1 MTEDVINRSAPP
13 TIEDVLALSPLHEGL
28 FSLSQIA
35 GDDLDV
41 YTMQFIVEISGQVNI
56 AVLRRSVEVILERH
70 PNLRVSFWDR
80 DIPKPVQIVPTWV
93 ELPWEERS
101 ASAEEFDSIAESERR
116 RRFDLSQGPALRVV
130 LVNMPDDRRRL
141 LITAHHILMDGWAVA
156 IFFQEMLAVYE
167 AGGDGRSLPLPRPY
181 RDYIGWLA
189 AQDDDSA
196 LASWVD
202 YLTPLRGPV
211 MLAEGRVAKPGS
223 VPRRTRVQLDRSE
236 TTRLTSW
243 ARIRGLTVNTVVQF
257 AWAVVLGRLTDRRDV
272 VFGTTISGRPDSLP
286 GAEGMIGL
294 FINTVPSVVVL
305 EPGTSVADS
314 LAALQR
320 DSARMRDLGYLG
332 LSAVQRAA
340 GHGSLFDTLF
350 VFENAPIHAVT
361 DPLSTS
367 DGTRFLPVAMESLAH
382 YPLTIAAYLQN
393 GSLVVM
399 AEAIGEAL
407 PHLPAADIAERIL
420 HVLRQIPDS
429 GSAGPDTLDVLLPAE
444 HAAVQ
449 PRAAGDGDVPTGTIA
464 ATFLRQAAATPDA
477 IALTTTN
484 TQFTYAEL
492 RDSTLR
498 VAQELRHRGVGP
510 EDVVA
515 IALERSAESVIS
527 ILGVLAAGA
536 AYVPVDVSLPVARIG
551 SILRQSNPA
560 IVITG
565 TDVQRAALPDV
576 AGTVLRLDD
585 PAVIDS
591 IARREP
597 VPPPVPGERHLSA
610 YLIFTSGST
619 GEPKGVIGTHGAVL
633 SYFADHRDRVYA
645 PAKSRLGRPLR
656 IAHAWSLSFDASWQP
671 LVGLLDGHSVHLFDS
686 EEMRDAD
693 ALVEGIIAHGID
705 MIDTSPSMFGQ
716 LSGAGLIP
724 ANSTR
729 TPLSVL
735 ALGGEAISAA
745 LWKQLQEFDDLD
757 VYNCYGP
764 TETTVEAVV
773 ATVKQSPTPTVG
785 QAVDRMTAHVL
796 DSALRP
802 VPRGVAGEL
811 YLAGD
816 QVTRGYAAQPGMTAG
831 RFVADPTGAGSRMYR
846 TGDLVRHLSDG
857 KLTFLGRADSQV
869 KIRGYRIEIG
879 EIESALRGVPG
890 VRTAAVVV
898 LRRAAGATLV
908 GFVVGTSVSD
918 QQIRAFLAERL
929 PTHMLPARV
938 LTLESLP
945 MTSNGKLDND
955 ILMGLARDA
964 LAPRTGADAL
974 PSTDTERALCT
985 AFAELVGG
993 PAPGVDEDFFDLGLD
1008 SIVAMSLVNALRRI
1022 GVHVS
1027 PRAVL
1032 ENPSVRSLAAAIDAG
1047 EVAVVDDDGE
1057 HDGPGEVVALP
1068 IVRWMY
1074 EYGRFRRF
1082 TQTTLIALPEG
1093 VSGGDVRS
1101 VLQALLDRHDMLRSK
1116 LYSDPTGHRLV
1127 TRETGSVSAAD
1138 IIETV
1143 VVGEDLGRAVED
1155 AARIAAGRID
1165 PEAGAMMAAVRLQNP
1180 VGGDVLLLAIH
1191 HLATDAVSWQILF
1204 GDLAECGRMLSDGS
1218 VPLLGRVST
1227 SYRRWTHV
1235 LTARSGSEDVLAQQ
1249 DYWIG
1254 QLKGPDPEIGVRR
1267 PDPTVDDWSSLQTTD
1282 AHTTAE
1288 ITGRVL
1294 AQLAGREVGMREFL
1308 LTALTIAVT
1317 TWRTVNGQDN
1327 TGGALIALE
1336 GHGREDGVVSG
1347 EVDTS
1352 ETVGWFTSVFPV
1364 RLGVG
1369 KPVDLEAVAG
1379 SPDVAVALLDSVT
1392 SHVNAIPR
1400 RGIDYGLLRH
1410 VERVPGLVDLADPQI
1425 EFNYLGRFDLSSAGA
1440 TDRPRPWSAITD
1452 LELNAHLPTAPEP
1465 DLPLRYA
1472 LDVVAVVRGTDEGPQ
1487 LVTSLRWSESLMN
1500 SRQADDLAAIWQE
1513 SVAALARAL

>member
-1 MTEDVINRSAPP
+1 MTEDVVNRPAPAV
-13 TIEDVLALSPLHEGL
+13 EDVLALSPLQEGL
-28 FSLSQIA
+28 FSLAEIA
-35 GDDLDV
+35 GDDLDL
-41 YTMQFIVEISGQVNI
+41 YTMQFIVEISGDVNTEL
-56 AVLRRSVEVILERH
+56 LRRSVEVILERH

-93 ELPWEERS
+93 ELPWAERS
-101 ASAEEFDSIAESERR
+101 ATPDEFDSIAGSERR
-116 RRFDLSQGPALRVV
+116 RKFDLSQGPALRVV
-130 LVNMPDDRRRL
+130 LVNLPDDRRRL

-202 YLTPLRGPV
+202 YLAPLRGPV
-211 MLAEGRVAKPGS
+211 MLAEGRGAQPDS
-223 VPRRTRVQLDRSE
+223 APRRTRVQLNRSD

-243 ARIRGLTVNTVVQF
+243 ARTQGLTVSTVVQY

-286 GAEGMIGL
+286 GVEGMIGL
-294 FINTVPSVVVL
+294 FINTVPSVVVF
-305 EPGTSVADS
+305 EPGISVAES

-350 VFENAPIHAVT
+350 VFENAPIGAVT

-399 AEAIGEAL
+399 AEAIDEAL
-407 PHLPAADIAERIL
+407 PHLPAAHIAERIL

-444 HAAVQ
+444 RTAVE
-449 PRAAGDGDVPTGTIA
+449 RGVAVDDVPTGTIA
-464 ATFLRQAAATPDA
+464 AAFLRQAAVTPDA
-477 IALTTTN
+477 TALTTTT

-492 RDSTLR
+492 RDRTLR

-536 AYVPVDVSLPVARIG
+536 AYVPVDVALPAARIG
-551 SILRQSNPA
+551 SILRQSNSA
-560 IVITG
+560 FVITRS
-565 TDVQRAALPDV
+565 DVLHAELLGGAT
-576 AGTVLRLDD
+576 TVLRLDD
-585 PAVIDS
+585 PAVVDS

-597 VPPPVPGERHLSA
+597 VPPLVPDESHLSA

-619 GEPKGVIGTHGAVL
+619 GEPKGVIGTNGAVL

-645 PAKSRLGRPLR
+645 PAKDRLGRPLR

-686 EEMRDAD
+686 EDMRDAD
-693 ALVEGIIAHGID
+693 ALVEGIIAHGVD

-773 ATVKQSPTPTVG
+773 ATVKDSPTPTVG

-811 YLAGD
+811 YLAGE

-831 RFVADPTGAGSRMYR
+831 RFVADPTGTGRRMYR
-846 TGDLVRHLSDG
+846 TGDLVRHLPDG

-908 GFVVGTSVSD
+908 GFVVGTSISD
-918 QQIRAFLAERL
+918 QQVRAFLAERL
-929 PTHMLPARV
+929 PAHMLPARV
-938 LTLESLP
+938 LMLESLP

-955 ILMGLARDA
+955 ILTNLARDA
-964 LAPRTGADAL
+964 LSARTGADAL

-985 AFAELVGG
+985 AFAELIGG
-993 PAPGVDEDFFDLGLD
+993 PPPGVDEDFFDLGLD
-1008 SIVAMSLVNALRRI
+1008 SIVAMSLVNALRRF

-1032 ENPSVRSLAAAIDAG
+1032 ENPSVRSLAAAIDNG

-1093 VSGGDVRS
+1093 VTDGDVQS

-1116 LYSDPTGHRLV
+1116 LYSDPSGHRLV
-1127 TRETGSVSAAD
+1127 TREIGSVSAAD

-1143 VVGEDLGRAVED
+1143 VVGEDPGRAVED

-1204 GDLAECGRMLSDGS
+1204 GDLAECGRMLSEGS
-1218 VPLLGRVST
+1218 VPVLGRVST

-1235 LTARSGSEDVLAQQ
+1235 LTERSGSEDVLAQQ

-1254 QLKGPDPEIGVRR
+1254 QLAGPDQEIGERP
-1267 PDPTVDDWSSLQTTD
+1267 PDPAVDDWSSLQTTD
-1282 AHTTAE
+1282 AHTTTE

-1294 AQLAGREVGMREFL
+1294 AKLAGQDAGMREFL

-1336 GHGREDGVVSG
+1336 GHGREDGVVAG

-1364 RLGVG
+1364 RLGAG
-1369 KPVDLEAVAG
+1369 KPVDLGAVTRA
-1379 SPDVAVALLDSVT
+1379 PEVAVALLDSVT
-1392 SHVNAIPR
+1392 SHVGAIPR

-1410 VERVPGLVDLADPQI
+1410 VERVSGLVDLADPQI

-1440 TDRPRPWSAITD
+1440 TDNPRPWSAITD
-1452 LELNAHLPTAPEP
+1452 LELNGHLPTAPEP
-1465 DLPLRYA
+1465 ELPLRYA
-1472 LDVVAVVRGTDEGPQ
+1472 LDVVAVVRGTAEGPQ

-1500 SRQADDLAAIWQE
+1500 ARQADDLAAIWQE

>member
-1 MTEDVINRSAPP
+1 MTEDVVNRSAPA
-13 TIEDVLALSPLHEGL
+13 IEDVLALSPLQEGL
-28 FSLSQIA
+28 FSLAEIA
-35 GDDLDV
+35 GDDLDL
-41 YTMQFIVEISGQVNI
+41 YTMQFIVDISGDVNTEL
-56 AVLRRSVEVILERH
+56 LRRSVEVILERH

-93 ELPWEERS
+93 ELPWAERS
-101 ASAEEFDSIAESERR
+101 ATPGEFDSIAGSERR
-116 RRFDLSQGPALRVV
+116 RKFDLSQGPALRVV

-156 IFFQEMLAVYE
+156 LFFQEMLAVYE

-189 AQDDDSA
+189 AQDDDAA

-202 YLTPLRGPV
+202 YLAPLRGPV
-211 MLAEGRVAKPGS
+211 MLAEGRGAQPDS
-223 VPRRTRVQLDRSE
+223 VPRRTRVQLDRSD
-236 TTRLTSW
+236 TSKLTSW
-243 ARIRGLTVNTVVQF
+243 ARAQGLTVNTVVQY

-286 GAEGMIGL
+286 GVEGMIGL
-294 FINTVPSVVVL
+294 FINTVPSVVVF
-305 EPGTSVADS
+305 EPGTSVAES

-350 VFENAPIHAVT
+350 VFENAPIGAVT
-361 DPLSTS
+361 DPVGTS

-399 AEAIGEAL
+399 AEAIDEAL
-407 PHLPAADIAERIL
+407 AHLSAADIAERIL
-420 HVLRQIPDS
+420 QVLRQIPDS
-429 GSAGPDTLDVLLPAE
+429 GSAGPDALDVLLPAE
-444 HAAVQ
+444 HTAVQ
-449 PRAAGDGDVPTGTIA
+449 RSTAVDDVPTGTIA
-464 ATFLRQAAATPDA
+464 AAFLRQAEVTPDA
-477 IALTTTN
+477 TALTTT
-484 TQFTYAEL
+484 TTEFTYAEL
-492 RDSTLR
+492 RDRTLR

-510 EDVVA
+510 ENVVA
-515 IALERSAESVIS
+515 IALERSADSVIS
-527 ILGVLAAGA
+527 ILGVLASGA
-536 AYVPVDVSLPVARIG
+536 AYVPVDVALPAGRIE
-551 SILRQSNPA
+551 SILRQSNSTV
-560 IVITG
+560 VIT
-565 TDVQRAALPDV
+565 TSDVIPAELPNGAA
-576 AGTVLRLDD
+576 TVLRLDA

-597 VPPPVPGERHLSA
+597 VPPSVPDEADLSA

-619 GEPKGVIGTHGAVL
+619 GEPKGVIGTNGAVL

-645 PAKSRLGRPLR
+645 PAKNRLGRPLR

-686 EEMRDAD
+686 EDMRDAD
-693 ALVEGIIAHGID
+693 ALVEGIITHGID

-716 LSGAGLIP
+716 LWGAGLIP
-724 ANSTR
+724 ANSRR

-773 ATVKQSPTPTVG
+773 ATVRESPTPTVG

-802 VPRGVAGEL
+802 VPRGVPGEL

-831 RFVADPTGAGSRMYR
+831 RFVADPTGAGDRMYR
-846 TGDLVRHLSDG
+846 TGDLVRHLPDG

-890 VRTAAVVV
+890 VHTAAVVV

-945 MTSNGKLDND
+945 MTSNGKVDND
-955 ILMGLARDA
+955 FLTNLARDA
-964 LAPRTGADAL
+964 LTARTGAEAL

-985 AFAELVGG
+985 AFAELIGG

-1047 EVAVVDDDGE
+1047 EADVVDDDGE

-1068 IVRWMY
+1068 IVRWLY

-1093 VSGGDVRS
+1093 VTDGDVQS

-1116 LYSDPTGHRLV
+1116 LYRDSSRHRLV
-1127 TRETGSVSAAD
+1127 TREIGSVSGAD

-1180 VGGDVLLLAIH
+1180 AGGDVLLLAVH

-1204 GDLAECGRMLSDGS
+1204 GDLAECGRMLSAGS
-1218 VPLLGRVST
+1218 VPVLGRVST
-1227 SYRRWTHV
+1227 SYRRWTH
-1235 LTARSGSEDVLAQQ
+1235 LLAERSGSGEVLAQR

-1254 QLKGPDPEIGVRR
+1254 QLSGPDPEIGERR
-1267 PDPTVDDWSSLQTTD
+1267 PEPAIDDWSSLQATD
-1282 AHTTAE
+1282 AHTTTE

-1294 AQLAGREVGMREFL
+1294 AKLAGKDAGMREFL

-1336 GHGREDGVVSG
+1336 GHGREDGVVAG
-1347 EVDTS
+1347 DVNTS
-1352 ETVGWFTSVFPV
+1352 ATVGWFTSVFPV
-1364 RLGVG
+1364 RLGAG
-1369 KPVDLEAVAG
+1369 KPVDLDAVTRA
-1379 SPDVAVALLDSVT
+1379 PEVAIALLDSVT

-1410 VERVPGLVDLADPQI
+1410 VERVRDLVDLADPQI

-1440 TDRPRPWSAITD
+1440 TDEPRSWSAITD
-1452 LELNAHLPTAPEP
+1452 LELNGHLPTAPEP
-1465 DLPLRYA
+1465 ELPLRYA
-1472 LDVVAVVRGTDEGPQ
+1472 LDVVAVVRGTAEGPQ

-1500 SRQADDLAAIWQE
+1500 DRQADDLAGIWQE